1 MKKLILSKFQK
12 RFLIIY
18 LFINIIAL
26 TVNYFGFNLKYTYG
40 SYEVPPNSVNSWWVN
55 RIFYIFTNSDGTPQ
69 FIYDENKNNLYPF
82 VDFYTSDD
90 RGLEH
95 TFVGM
100 FAYYDTTEFFVYLI
114 PLLIFIVYKKFW

>member
-40 SYEVPPNSVNSWWVN
+40 SYEVPPNSVNSWWEIEYF
-55 RIFYIFTNSDGTPQ
+55 IFLLIQ
-69 FIYDENKNNLYPF
+69 MVLHNLYMMKIKII
-82 VDFYTSDD
+82 YT
-90 RGLEH
+90 
-95 TFVGM
+95 
-100 FAYYDTTEFFVYLI
+100 
-114 PLLIFIVYKKFW
+114 LL